1 MGVLHLVYGDYVI
14 ANFTGGETNYVI
26 ATLSLYL
33 NIYNLFVSLLNL
45 LMALLQQSNI
55 K

>member
-14 ANFTGGETNYVI
+14 ANFTGGETNYII

-45 LMALLQQSNI
+45 LMVLN
-55 K
+55 KEN